1 MARLEQNWG
10 LWDTDGSFVS
20 TWHEALFVLLDPP
33 PPTCWLHLN
42 TTDGGVAL
50 WGCSG
55 HQNKISR
62 SQRIFKPRGG
72 VVQFSVCR
80 QGWAGEMLDPH
91 LFASSYCFLWRL
103 SSFFFQGSALKP
115 GDACVWEKERGTKP
129 VLCTIPSHPS
139 KCATYSDCCLIGS
152 EMLFSGLT
160 AHKGALGGKRVHQVQ
175 YIHF

>member
-1 MARLEQNWG
+1 MARLEQNW
-10 LWDTDGSFVS
+10 SFVS
-20 TWHEALFVLLDPP
+20 TWHEALFVPP

-139 KCATYSDCCLIGS
+139 KCVHVQWL
-152 EMLFSGLT
+152 LFNWQWNVVFWLDSSQRGVGRE
-160 AHKGALGGKRVHQVQ
+160 ASPPSP
-175 YIHF
+175 IHPLLKLKKN